1 MGRAVRGETAGRCV
15 RLPRQGGAVDGFEVS
30 PVGHLVGFVA
40 RPAREPEMSAALIHR
55 GDARAALAAY
65 VARRGSAW

>member
-1 MGRAVRGETAGRCV
+1 
-15 RLPRQGGAVDGFEVS
+15 
-30 PVGHLVGFVA
+30 VGFVSK
-40 RPAREPEMSAALIHR
+40 PAREPEMSAALIHR